1 MALGFGGK
9 IRVQVLGP
17 GPAKL
22 LKRLRNVDID
32 QPSGKVPLHT
42 MDPENLIGFF
52 QGDRVMNLT
61 MTYHVLKGDS
71 GIEFDFSA
79 AALEEQ
85 NYALQ
90 IYVGNA
96 FCVAEGQFTNN
107 RFSGASDNPTEGT
120 VEWTGVATP
129 IN

>member
-9 IRVQVLGP
+9 VRIWVLGP
-17 GPAKL
+17 GPAVQ

-61 MTYHVLKGDS
+61 LTYHVLKGAN
-71 GIEFDFSA
+71 GIEFDFSGA
-79 AALEEQ
+79 
-85 NYALQ
+85 
-90 IYVGNA
+90 
-96 FCVAEGQFTNN
+96 CSRRAELRSANLRRQRDG
-107 RFSGASDNPTEGT
+107 RG
-120 VEWTGVATP
+120 
-129 IN
+129 